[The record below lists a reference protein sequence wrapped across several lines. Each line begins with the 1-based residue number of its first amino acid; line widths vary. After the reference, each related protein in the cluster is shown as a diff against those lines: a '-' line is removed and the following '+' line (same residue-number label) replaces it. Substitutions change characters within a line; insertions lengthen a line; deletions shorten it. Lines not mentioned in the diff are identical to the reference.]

1 MLESPGLH
9 QLDEGSAGEWSVAEP
24 PDAAKGSGQPPEN
37 ESATPRIV
45 GRAFYRD
52 PRYVFLAILIVAI
65 AILAVVKRR
74 ELTELWTKLGALSA
88 TTVLLAL
95 ACQVGKFGAVAL
107 TFHLLLRVL
116 NHRIPIPYL
125 FGSGLVMVFLNQAV
139 PSMGTSGNAFMYAAL
154 QRRGVS
160 GGSAIIVTIL
170 NFLTYYIAFF
180 LLATGAMI
188 YLSLA
193 HALRGGHIA
202 GVVVFF
208 AMMFTLFIWIRFRTQ
223 RRERFERTIS
233 DVNRLVKRLTRG
245 SVTEAIPDR
254 FVDDFFEG
262 RALIIGSKRRFVL
275 PVLTNLCMFLADSAT
290 LFVIFRGLG
299 HTEVLYRYVAAGY
312 TIGIILY
319 TFALVPGALGIYEAA
334 MSGMFVAFGM
344 KWAAAGA
351 ATILFRGFS
360 FWLPIPI
367 GFALYHAM
375 LNRRRREAP
384 GSEPEPSGEPTW
396 ARPRSTPL
404 PHKSGGEMPKGGVE
418 PPLP

>member
-1 MLESPGLH
+1 MAKPQRAASGGTQSPEP
-9 QLDEGSAGEWSVAEP
+9 DSAM
-24 PDAAKGSGQPPEN
+24 
-37 ESATPRIV
+37 PRIV

-52 PRYVFLAILIVAI
+52 PRYVFLAILVVAI
-65 AILAVVKRR
+65 TVLAVVKRK
-74 ELTELWTKLGALSA
+74 ELAELWANLGALNA

-116 NHRIPIPYL
+116 KHRIPIPYL
-125 FGSGLVMVFLNQAV
+125 FRSGLVMVFLNQAV
-139 PSMGTSGNAFMYAAL
+139 PSMGTSGNAFMYTAL

-202 GVVVFF
+202 GVIVFF
-208 AMMFTLFIWIRFRTQ
+208 AMMFTFFIWIRFRTQ
-223 RRERFERTIS
+223 QRERFERTVS

-245 SVTEAIPDR
+245 SVAQAIPDH

-262 RALIIGSKRRFVL
+262 RALIIGAKRRFIL
-275 PVLTNLCMFLADSAT
+275 PVLTNLFMFLADSAT

-299 HTEVLYRYVAAGY
+299 QSEVLYRYVAAGY
-312 TIGIILY
+312 IVGIILY
-319 TFALVPGALGIYEAA
+319 TFALIPGALGVYEAA

-344 KWAAAGA
+344 TWAAAGA

-375 LNRRRREAP
+375 LNRRRRQP
-384 GSEPEPSGEPTW
+384 PSPEPEPPGEPT
-396 ARPRSTPL
+396 
-404 PHKSGGEMPKGGVE
+404 
-418 PPLP
+418 

>member
-1 MLESPGLH
+1 MLESFGLR
-9 QLDEGSAGEWSVAEP
+9 QPNQGSSGEWSVAEP
-24 PDAAKGSGQPPEN
+24 HDAAKGSGQRSEDD
-37 ESATPRIV
+37 SAPPRIV

-52 PRYVFLAILIVAI
+52 PRYVLLAILIAAI
-65 AILAVVKRR
+65 VVLAAVKR
-74 ELTELWTKLGALSA
+74 TELAELWAKLGKLNAK
-88 TTVLLAL
+88 TVLLAL
-95 ACQVGKFGAVAL
+95 ACQVGKFAAVAL

-139 PSMGTSGNAFMYAAL
+139 PSMGTSGNAFMYSAL

-188 YLSLA
+188 YLALA

-202 GVVVFF
+202 GVIVFF
-208 AMMFTLFIWIRFRTQ
+208 AMMLTLFIWIRFRTQ
-223 RRERFERTIS
+223 RRERFERTMS

-245 SVTEAIPDR
+245 SVSEAIPDH

-262 RALIIGSKRRFVL
+262 RALIIGAKRRFIL
-275 PVLTNLCMFLADSAT
+275 PVITNLCMFLADSAT

-312 TIGIILY
+312 IVGIILY
-319 TFALVPGALGIYEAA
+319 AFAFVPGALGIYEAA
-334 MSGMFVAFGM
+334 MSGMFLAFGIP
-344 KWAAAGA
+344 WAAAGA

-375 LNRRRREAP
+375 LNQRRREP
-384 GSEPEPSGEPTW
+384 PSPEPEPSGEPT
-396 ARPRSTPL
+396 
-404 PHKSGGEMPKGGVE
+404 
-418 PPLP
+418 